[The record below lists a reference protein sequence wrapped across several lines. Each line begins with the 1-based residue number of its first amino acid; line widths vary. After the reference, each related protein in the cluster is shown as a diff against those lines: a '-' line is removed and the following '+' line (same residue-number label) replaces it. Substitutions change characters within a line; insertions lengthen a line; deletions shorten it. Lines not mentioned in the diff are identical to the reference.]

1 MPYLKMFFL
10 LRIINAMPKLAT
22 IKELQN
28 RIAFYEDMDAY
39 KHLYYLLFDG
49 LYRFSY
55 SLVKSKETA
64 EEIVSDVFIKVWQ
77 IRSKLND
84 INNLKVYLYTIT
96 KNFSL
101 NYITKISKNP
111 VVSLDTIDVESLVD
125 IITPQELCISSE
137 IINKIRQ
144 AIQNLPPQ
152 CRLIFKL
159 VKDDGLKYKEA
170 AVVLNISVVT
180 VRNQMAIATKKIAQA
195 LPAKFQSVIY
205 TTNSFSVS

>member
-1 MPYLKMFFL
+1 
-10 LRIINAMPKLAT
+10 MPKLAT